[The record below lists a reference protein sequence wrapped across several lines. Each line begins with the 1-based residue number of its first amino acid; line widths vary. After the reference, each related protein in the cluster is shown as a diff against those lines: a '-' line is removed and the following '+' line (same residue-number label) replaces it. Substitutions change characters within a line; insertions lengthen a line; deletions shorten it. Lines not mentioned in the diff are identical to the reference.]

1 MPLKPVPVFG
11 RGDLVRWTSQARGSV
26 RHHVGVVVLVV
37 PGGVP
42 LGPLLESLGRRYSL
56 RAMQRS
62 QGPRPDTSYLV
73 ALTGARGRGKARLHW
88 PHAALLVPYSG
99 PQEAPAVD
107 IAVPVAAAVVAVA
120 ADADAGVAGDGG
132 G

>member
-1 MPLKPVPVFG
+1 MSVKPVPTFR
-11 RGDLVRWTSQARGSV
+11 RGELVRWTSQARGSA

-42 LGPLLESLGRRYSL
+42 LGPLLEGLGARYNL

-73 ALTGARGRGKARLHW
+73 ALTGARARGKARLHW
-88 PHAALLVPYSG
+88 PHATLLAPYG
-99 PQEAPAVD
+99 A
-107 IAVPVAAAVVAVA
+107 
-120 ADADAGVAGDGG
+120 
-132 G
+132 